1 VPPKSAKPKDRRK
14 KEVKVN
20 GGNRSLLSPPEDD
33 DGTTC
38 DTISFTHSELEE
50 EEGMKLGA
58 NDVLRQATQEEELH
72 VKYLRGEPF
81 VANRRGLRLAEN
93 VGVVE
98 QQFARIISLQQQIAE
113 IPLLKIK
120 IGSLKD
126 RVSSLTC

>member
-1 VPPKSAKPKDRRK
+1 
-14 KEVKVN
+14 
-20 GGNRSLLSPPEDD
+20 
-33 DGTTC
+33 
-38 DTISFTHSELEE
+38 
-50 EEGMKLGA
+50 MKLGA

>member
-1 VPPKSAKPKDRRK
+1 
-14 KEVKVN
+14 
-20 GGNRSLLSPPEDD
+20 
-33 DGTTC
+33 
-38 DTISFTHSELEE
+38 
-50 EEGMKLGA
+50 MKLGA

-72 VKYLRGEPF
+72 VKDLRGELF